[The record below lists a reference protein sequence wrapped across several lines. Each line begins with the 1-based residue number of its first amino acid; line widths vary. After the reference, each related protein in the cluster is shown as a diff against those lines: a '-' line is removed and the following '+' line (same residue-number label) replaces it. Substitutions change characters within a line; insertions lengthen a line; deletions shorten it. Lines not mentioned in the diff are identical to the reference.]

1 MRFLLLNQCFYPD
14 VVSTA
19 QHLTDL
25 AVALEQRG
33 HEVTVIAGDRGYDD
47 PTLRFSH
54 QETWNG
60 IRIIRIPSLNL
71 GKKSRWRRA
80 LNFGSFLVNCA
91 AQLLMLRRFDVV
103 VALTSPPLIS
113 FFGSL
118 FVRLKGGRFFF
129 WVMDLNP
136 DEALAAGWLK
146 ENSMVAN
153 LLAGL
158 LRYSLRTA
166 TSIIVLDRFMKERI
180 LAKGISAE
188 KILVLPPWSHDD
200 AIRFDSKGREAF
212 RARHGLREKFVVMY
226 SGNHSPCHPLDTLL
240 EAASRLSIQPDIAF
254 CFVGG
259 GSEQT
264 KVKLFAEQKG
274 LTNVLCLPYQARGNL
289 AGSLSAADLHVIVM
303 GDPFVGIV
311 HPCKVYNILQ
321 IGISFLYIGPEESHL
336 SDIVANIVAGIVADS
351 PGQQIYCARHGGV
364 DTVVQN
370 ILQAFSRST
379 PAAHVASE
387 MARKYGQA
395 ALLPRMIE
403 ALEGPA
409 ESTGDLTKTYQR
421 VATPLTS
428 DN

>member
-1 MRFLLLNQCFYPD
+1 MRVLLLNQCFYPD

-19 QHLTDL
+19 QHLADL
-25 AVALEQRG
+25 AVELDKRG
-33 HEVTVIAGDRGYDD
+33 HEVTVIAADRGYDD
-47 PTLRFSH
+47 PSVRFPRR
-54 QETWNG
+54 ETWNG
-60 IRIIRIPSLNL
+60 IRIIRIASLNV
-71 GKKSRWRRA
+71 GKTSRWRRA
-80 LNFGSFLVNCA
+80 LNFGSFLINCSVR
-91 AQLLMLRRFDVV
+91 LLMLRRFDVV

-113 FFGSL
+113 VFASW

-146 ENSMVAN
+146 KDSLVARFFSS
-153 LLAGL
+153 L

-166 TSIIVLDRFMKERI
+166 NTVVVLDRFMKERI

-200 AIRFDSKGREAF
+200 SIRFDPEGREAF
-212 RARHGLREKFVVMY
+212 RTANDLNQKFVVMY

-240 EAASRLSIQPDIAF
+240 EASLRLATHDNLAF

-264 KVKLFAEQKG
+264 KVKRFAENHQLK
-274 LTNVLCLPYQARGNL
+274 NVKCLPYQPRNEL

-311 HPCKVYNILQ
+311 HPCKIYNILQ
-321 IGISFLYIGPEESHL
+321 LGTPYLYIGPSESHL
-336 SDIVANIVAGIVADS
+336 SDIGRESSSQEVYRAD
-351 PGQQIYCARHGGV
+351 HGAV

-370 ILQAFSRST
+370 ILEASRKVTSSRT
-379 PAAHVASE
+379 NSE
-387 MARKYGQA
+387 LAQKYQQA
-395 ALLPRMIE
+395 ALLPRLME
-403 ALEGPA
+403 ALEG
-409 ESTGDLTKTYQR
+409 TLTSSQPDTSGRYQK
-421 VATPLTS
+421 VATPLTT